1 MDWTLLQFCDN
12 MNQPDR
18 TIGTDRLST
27 VASLFNKPNNTAT
40 TLYSWAEH
48 LVVNEVILPF
58 EEKIISRQY
67 ISKKHKCF
75 CTTIYKLSGITGYT
89 YNMST

>member
-1 MDWTLLQFCDN
+1 
-12 MNQPDR
+12 
-18 TIGTDRLST
+18 
-27 VASLFNKPNNTAT
+27 
-40 TLYSWAEH
+40 
-48 LVVNEVILPF
+48 VNEVILLF
-58 EEKIISRQY
+58 EEKIISKQH